1 LLVVPFYFNV
11 YILIINCFILQILLN
26 QIAALV
32 LSNFS
37 LALLNFKIPFLRQHT
52 VNQYFFVF
60 YPVQYVYWLAIQPYL
75 QQNVLFINNAVLV
88 NSIPHPTPPPPGYMH
103 TQVRPSGE
111 FLTNYVALLWI
122 EAQQPCHRGSNPHPS
137 VLSYEK
143 C

>member
-1 LLVVPFYFNV
+1 MYNLLLVVPFYFNV

-60 YPVQYVYWLAIQPYL
+60 YPVQYVY
-75 QQNVLFINNAVLV
+75 
-88 NSIPHPTPPPPGYMH
+88 
-103 TQVRPSGE
+103 
-111 FLTNYVALLWI
+111 
-122 EAQQPCHRGSNPHPS
+122 
-137 VLSYEK
+137 
-143 C
+143 